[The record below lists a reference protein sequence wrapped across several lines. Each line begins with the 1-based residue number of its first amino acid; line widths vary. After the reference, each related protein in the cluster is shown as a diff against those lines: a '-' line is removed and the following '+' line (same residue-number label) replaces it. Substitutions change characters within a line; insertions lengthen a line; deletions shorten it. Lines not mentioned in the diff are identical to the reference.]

1 MIDLASEIRANIAAL
16 QSEINDLRSFVKK
29 DIDNLEKVRLVSVE
43 LLTRLVRLDE
53 LERNLALASTE
64 VSLTSVAEP
73 NA

>member
-16 QSEINDLRSFVKK
+16 QSEINGLRSSVKK

-43 LLTRLVRLDE
+43 LRTRLVRLDE
-53 LERNLALASTE
+53 LERNLALASNG